1 MELQIITIPATVTP
15 KQGAIVVLHGW
26 GANAEDAAQFA
37 GVLKTPD
44 WDRLM
49 PDGPFQHPYSDL
61 GRMWYGL
68 DSMPGFDAD
77 LSNQADLVQSRS
89 LLQAWL
95 TQLPKTTGVPLERTI
110 LGGFSQGGA
119 MTIDV
124 GLTLP
129 LAGLMV
135 LSGYLHKSL
144 AGFSQPTMPILQVHG
159 QQDRVVPISVA
170 RKTRDALRQIGAN
183 VDYQEHGGMGHEIS
197 MTVLEQMQAFINQTQ
212 KTN

>member
-1 MELQIITIPATVTP
+1 MQLQIITIPATVTP
-15 KQGAIVVLHGW
+15 KKGAIVILHGW
-26 GANAEDAAQFA
+26 GANAEDAAHFTGLLQ
-37 GVLKTPD
+37 TPD
-44 WDRLM
+44 CDRLM
-49 PDGPFQHPYSDL
+49 PDGPFPHPYSDV
-61 GRMWYGL
+61 GRMWYSL

-89 LLQAWL
+89 FLQAWL
-95 TQLPKTTGVPLERTI
+95 TKLPETTGVPLERTI

-144 AGFSQPTMPILQVHG
+144 AGFSQSPILQVHG
-159 QQDRVVPISVA
+159 QQDMVVPIAVA
-170 RKTRDALRQIGAN
+170 RKTRDALIKIGAK
-183 VDYQEHGGMGHEIS
+183 VDYQEHAGMGHEIS
-197 MTVLEQMQAFINQTQ
+197 MTVLEQMQAFINQTL
-212 KTN
+212 